1 MCVCRQGGSAEKAH
15 ANVAKWTRRVDIFSK
30 DFLFVPIC
38 EQLHWT
44 LAIICLPAGIELID
58 DLSINFRKRS
68 EEFCSILYMDSM
80 GNFMKK
86 ALVSL
91 TGCQTTRCHEDYP
104 HPSLPVLRM

>member
-1 MCVCRQGGSAEKAH
+1 M
-15 ANVAKWTRRVDIFSK
+15 AKWTRRVDIFSK
-30 DFLFVPIC
+30 DFLFIPIC

-44 LAIICLPAGIELID
+44 LAIICFPAGIKMID

-91 TGCQTTRCHEDYP
+91 TGPATCHEFLCTFP
-104 HPSLPVLRM
+104 LHALNALQALV